1 MARDQSYAHLETAIK
16 RGNIET
22 KRGRSKG
29 LTNPKTGFNIKD
41 FISNK
46 NLPCNITFTTDRL
59 PDIEKTAV
67 VRFRKKG
74 DTVVVD
80 YWLKDVHRWW
90 RAFEGTENQ
99 AHYLLYDKKNRP
111 CIKTTLDNL
120 IITSCVYSD

>member
-1 MARDQSYAHLETAIK
+1 MARNQSYSHLDAAIK
-16 RGNIET
+16 CGNIET

-29 LTNPKTGFNIKD
+29 LTNPKIGFDIDN
-41 FISNK
+41 FISSK

-59 PDIEKTAV
+59 PDLEKKAI

-74 DTVVVD
+74 ETVVVD

-99 AHYLLYDKKNRP
+99 AHYLLYDKYSRP